1 MALHNPIPPTK
12 VLKLNVTSGESEGDV
27 LHSRQREIILE
38 GIKTMD
44 TKMKK
49 YSDTHFFSTMKCAG
63 LYIGQHRIP
72 QQPIKYVIIPFYRWE
87 AELERGGDCPSGTG

>member
-1 MALHNPIPPTK
+1 
-12 VLKLNVTSGESEGDV
+12 
-27 LHSRQREIILE
+27 
-38 GIKTMD
+38 MD

>member
-1 MALHNPIPPTK
+1 MGEDDLTGGITVPPTK

-27 LHSRQREIILE
+27 PHSRQSEIILE

-49 YSDTHFFSTMKCAG
+49 VLQYPFVSTMN
-63 LYIGQHRIP
+63 
-72 QQPIKYVIIPFYRWE
+72 
-87 AELERGGDCPSGTG
+87 

>member
-12 VLKLNVTSGESEGDV
+12 VLKSDVTSGESAGDV
-27 LHSRQREIILE
+27 LHSRQGEIILE

-49 YSDTHFFSTMKCAG
+49 YSDTH
-63 LYIGQHRIP
+63 L
-72 QQPIKYVIIPFYRWE
+72 
-87 AELERGGDCPSGTG
+87 